1 MSENLIVNL
10 SAIIVSGILAQ
21 WLAWKFR
28 FPSILL
34 LLIFGFIAGPVTGF
48 IHPDSFFGKLLFPFI
63 SISVAIIL
71 FEGGLNLKFSE
82 LKIVGPL
89 VRNLIT
95 TGILITWILTTFG
108 AFFILDFS
116 LPLSVLFGAILVV
129 TGPTVILPI
138 LRHVKPKGQLTPVL
152 KWEGI
157 VNDPIGALMAILVF
171 EAVFAAG
178 VTEATL
184 QVGFAIL
191 KSVVISSTIGLLG
204 GYLIALLIKK
214 DLIPDFL
221 QNPASLTM
229 VVLIF
234 TTSNLIQEESGLF
247 SVTIMGVY
255 LANQKKINVKHIIE
269 FKENLRTL
277 LISVLF
283 IVLAARLNPADLNEL
298 NISSFIFVTALILVI
313 RPVSVFISA
322 IGTKINWKEK
332 LFLSMMAPRG
342 IVAAAVA
349 SVFSIELLNL
359 GIDEGSRLVP
369 EMFLV
374 IVATITVYGL
384 SAVPLAKWLGLSN
397 LNPQGCLILG
407 AHSFAREIASVLKD
421 NGYRILLVDTNRH
434 NISEARMEGF
444 EAHQGSAN
452 SKSFYDETELTGI
465 GKLLALTPNAEVN
478 SLAALHL
485 SRIFGGN
492 NVYQLTVEESEEE
505 QGKAVSEELRGK
517 ILFGTNYSYYYLLR
531 RFNQNSKIKST
542 PITEEYNY
550 EKFLGENGGDE
561 VIPMFLINKDKNLFV
576 YTSESKPEPKPG
588 QTLIS
593 LVPKDSPV
601 EKRKEAELLERK
613 E

>member
-1 MSENLIVNL
+1 MTEKFIIGL
-10 SAIIVSGILAQ
+10 SAIVVSGVLAQ
-21 WLAWKFR
+21 WIAWKFR

-48 IHPDSFFGKLLFPFI
+48 IHPDSFFGDLLFPFV

-82 LKIVGPL
+82 LKVVGSL
-89 VRNLIT
+89 IRNLIT
-95 TGILITWILTTFG
+95 IGLLVTWLMTILGAYYILH
-108 AFFILDFS
+108 FS
-116 LPLSVLFGAILVV
+116 LLLSFLYGAILVV

-138 LRHVKPKGQLTPVL
+138 LRHVKPKGQINSIL

-157 VNDPIGALMAILVF
+157 INDPIGALMAILVF
-171 EAVFAAG
+171 EAVFASG
-178 VTEATL
+178 VQEATL
-184 QVGFAIL
+184 QVGFALL
-191 KSVVISSTIGLLG
+191 KSVVISSSIGLLG
-204 GYLIALLIKK
+204 GYMIAFLIKK

-221 QNPASLTM
+221 QNPASLTT

-234 TTSNLIQEESGLF
+234 TISNLVQEESGLF
-247 SVTIMGVY
+247 AVTIMGIY

-283 IVLAARLNPADLNEL
+283 IVLAARLRLDEL
-298 NISSFIFVTALILVI
+298 AGLDAGSFIFVAVLILII
-313 RPVSVFISA
+313 RPAAVFISS
-322 IGTKINWKEK
+322 IGKKFSWKEK

-349 SVFSIELLNL
+349 SVFSIELISL
-359 GIDEGSRLVP
+359 GFNEGARLVP

-384 SAVPLAKWLGLSN
+384 SAAPLAKWLGLSN

-407 AHSFAREIASVLKD
+407 AHSFAREIASELKD
-421 NGYRILLVDTNRH
+421 SGYRMLLVDTNRH
-434 NISEARMEGF
+434 NITEARMEGF
-444 EAHQGSAN
+444 EAHQGSVN
-452 SKSFYDETELTGI
+452 SSSFLDENDLNGI

-492 NVYQLTVEESEEE
+492 NVFQLTVEEDEEE
-505 QGKAVSEELRGK
+505 QGKAVSEDLRGK
-517 ILFGTNYSYYYLLR
+517 ILFGTNYTYYYLLQ
-531 RFNQNSKIKST
+531 RFNRNSKIKST
-542 PITEEYNY
+542 PITEEYDY
-550 EKFLGENGGDE
+550 KKFLGENGGNE
-561 VIPMFLINKDKNLFV
+561 VIPMFLITREKNLIV
-576 YTSESKPEPKPG
+576 YTSENKPEPKPG

>member
-1 MSENLIVNL
+1 MTEKIIIGL
-10 SAIIVSGILAQ
+10 SAIVVSGVLAQ
-21 WLAWKFR
+21 WIAWKFR

-48 IHPDSFFGKLLFPFI
+48 IHPDSFFGNLLFPFV

-82 LKIVGPL
+82 LKVVGSL
-89 VRNLIT
+89 IRNLIT
-95 TGILITWILTTFG
+95 IGILVTWLLTVLGAYYILN
-108 AFFILDFS
+108 FS
-116 LPLSVLFGAILVV
+116 LLLSFLYGAILVV

-138 LRHVKPKGQLTPVL
+138 LRHVRPKGQINSIL

-157 VNDPIGALMAILVF
+157 INDPIGALMAILVF
-171 EAVFAAG
+171 EAVFASG
-178 VTEATL
+178 VQEATL
-184 QVGFAIL
+184 QVGFALL
-191 KSVVISSTIGLLG
+191 KSVVISSSIGLLG
-204 GYLIALLIKK
+204 GYMIAFLIKK

-221 QNPASLTM
+221 QNPASLTT

-234 TTSNLIQEESGLF
+234 TISNLVQEESGLF
-247 SVTIMGVY
+247 AVTIMGIY
-255 LANQKKINVKHIIE
+255 LANQRKINIKHIIE

-283 IVLAARLNPADLNEL
+283 IVLAARLQLHEL
-298 NISSFIFVTALILVI
+298 AGLDAGSFIFVAVLILII
-313 RPVSVFISA
+313 RPAAVFISS
-322 IGTKINWKEK
+322 IGKKFSWKEK

-349 SVFSIELLNL
+349 SVFSIELINL
-359 GIDEGSRLVP
+359 GFSEGSRLVP

-384 SAVPLAKWLGLSN
+384 SAAPLAKWLGLSN

-407 AHSFAREIASVLKD
+407 GHSFARELAAVIKD
-421 NGYRILLVDTNRH
+421 SGYRVLLVDTNRH
-434 NISEARMEGF
+434 NITEARMEGF
-444 EAHQGSAN
+444 EAHQGSVN
-452 SKSFYDETELTGI
+452 SRSFLDENDLNGI

-485 SRIFGGN
+485 SRILGGK
-492 NVYQLTVEESEEE
+492 NVYQLTVEEDEDE
-505 QGKAVSEELRGK
+505 QGKAVSEDLRGK
-517 ILFGTNYSYYYLLR
+517 ILFGTNYTYYYLLQ
-531 RFNQNSKIKST
+531 RFNHNSKIKST
-542 PITEEYNY
+542 PITEEYDY
-550 EKFLGENGGDE
+550 KKFLSENGGDK
-561 VIPMFLINKDKNLFV
+561 VIPMFLITKEKNLIV
-576 YTSESKPEPKPG
+576 YTSENKPEPKPG

-593 LVPKDSPV
+593 LVSKDSPV